1 MGGVPKKSVMFE
13 IDPVIFS
20 LSNGLKVI
28 YQRQEAFVAH
38 LGVMAQAGSRY
49 ERDDEEGLAH
59 FLEHCIFQGTKRRKA
74 LDVLSDL
81 DSLGGE
87 LNAYTNKEELCVH
100 ASFRKAHFEIAAD
113 LISDIIQ
120 NASFPE
126 KEVNKER
133 EVVIDEI
140 NSYLDTPSE
149 RIFDE
154 FEEFIFNGHSIGRNT
169 LGTKESLKRF
179 GSKEL
184 RSYMDRLFT
193 VDNMVIS
200 FVGNLKKKEVK
211 DILEKYFASVPVRES
226 AKENGKI
233 QSFHPFNVTEKKAN
247 YQCHIVMGGRAPS
260 YVDDDRKAMSLLINV
275 LGGPAMNSR
284 LNLSVREK
292 FGYAYNV
299 EAGFSSYS
307 DTGIWSVYLGTDKK
321 HLSNATQL
329 VKSELEKIIEE
340 GLSAEELELAK
351 EQIKGHLA
359 LSLDSNLELM
369 LHLAKSLLIFGKV
382 DSMEELYEEIDEIS
396 GDEIRKV
403 ASKWLGPENTGLLT
417 FTY

>member
-1 MGGVPKKSVMFE
+1 MGGVQKESIMFE

-28 YQRQEAFVAH
+28 YQKQEAFVAH
-38 LGVMAQAGSRY
+38 LGIMVQAGSRY
-49 ERDDEEGLAH
+49 EREDEEGLAH
-59 FLEHCIFQGTKRRKA
+59 FLEHCIFQGTERRKA
-74 LDVLSDL
+74 LDVFTDL

-100 ASFRKAHFEIAAD
+100 ASFRKTHFEIAAD

-120 NASFPE
+120 NSKFPK

-154 FEEFIFNGHSIGRNT
+154 FEEFVFNGHSIGRNT
-169 LGTKESLKRF
+169 LGTKESLKSF

-184 RSYMDRLFT
+184 KSYMDRLFT

-200 FVGNLKKKEVK
+200 FVGNLKLDEVK
-211 DILEKYFASVPVRES
+211 EILEKYFSSVSKSNS

-233 QSFHPFNVTEKKAN
+233 QKFNSFNVSEKKAN
-247 YQCHIVMGGRAPS
+247 YQCHLLLGGRAPS

-284 LNLSVREK
+284 LNLSVREQ

-321 HLSNATQL
+321 HLANATSL
-329 VKSELEKIIEE
+329 VKSELKKIIEE
-340 GLSAEELELAK
+340 GLSSEELKLAK

-359 LSLDSNLELM
+359 LSLDSNLEMM

-382 DSMEELYEEIDEIS
+382 DSMHELYEEIDHISEEEIQ
-396 GDEIRKV
+396 KV
-403 ASKWLGPENTGLLT
+403 ATKWLSPENTGILT